1 MSDASPNKDRKHV
14 AQGGGAQPDYSARDR
29 EDLRAYREGKDLT
42 AGGQYGPLGAGHAPA
57 KDPLKGLRG
66 VMAGTL
72 VMQSISV
79 LLGLT
84 VVTRIADGQ
93 INQTFSVT
101 YISILGIALFVMA
114 FLQKKRW
121 ALVANIVLQVFGVLA
136 IFTHVSMG
144 FVGIFF
150 AIVWMYI
157 LHLRKNLIQ
166 RMERGLLTTQ
176 HT

>member
-1 MSDASPNKDRKHV
+1 MSAAQSAS
-14 AQGGGAQPDYSARDR
+14 GGGNRKFAAQDR

-84 VVTRIADGQ
+84 VVTRVAGGQ
-93 INQTFSVT
+93 LNETFSIT

-114 FLQKKRW
+114 FLQKHRW
-121 ALVANIVLQVFGVLA
+121 ALTANIVLQVFGVLA
-136 IFTHVSMG
+136 VFTHVSMG
-144 FVGIFF
+144 FVGVFF
-150 AIVWMYI
+150 AVVWMYI